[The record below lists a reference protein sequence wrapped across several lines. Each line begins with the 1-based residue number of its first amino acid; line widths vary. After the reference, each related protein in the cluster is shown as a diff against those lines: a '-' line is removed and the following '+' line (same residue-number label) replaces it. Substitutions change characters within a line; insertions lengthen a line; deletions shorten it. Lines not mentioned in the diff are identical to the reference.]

1 MTVATESGI
10 ILNQNTSNGLTVNT
24 LQQDG
29 KQSEIVVLAGLRDG
43 GSIKTVPVTAEGH
56 LEVAV
61 HSPRLPFGELSV
73 ASLEPVF
80 QSDAVYG
87 INTYEQITSTD
98 GTSGTATAASNLF
111 SVGTGA
117 TTAGRYGSIQSRKRL
132 RYRPGQGVVSRFTM
146 LFGTPQT
153 NNIQVVGVGTSE
165 STLAFGYNGTA
176 FGILHSTDGVRCI
189 NTLTVSAGSSAEVNA
204 TVTLNDVA
212 FTVAVTIGNATQT
225 AYEISKGT
233 YAGWTAVQRGATVI
247 FLANEVGVKAGAY
260 TLSFESG
267 TGAGT
272 FPGSPTLAGVAAS
285 NTWIA
290 QADWNEDVCDG
301 TGSDS
306 NPSGF
311 NLNPLFGNVGQI
323 DIQYLGFGSIVFK
336 IEASNAGNNP
346 DFINV
351 HTLRIPNSQITTS
364 MSQPSFPFL
373 MSTYNTGTAGGTV
386 TTKCGSFA
394 GFIAGKKKLAGPRM
408 SYFNTTAVTSAT
420 SSYTPIFTVR
430 NDITYAS
437 RANQSIINLL
447 SIGGATKGNANSVT
461 SFYLIRNATLT
472 AGAPNFTAYATT
484 SCSYVDVGATT
495 CTFATND
502 QVVWT
507 GTVTQDGNFTFSF
520 TDEITLQPGETAT
533 LAVRSVTATAVCVGQ
548 LNTREDQ

>member
-1 MTVATESGI
+1 MSNNTPINGVSVPFGDVIRTVDESGVKTQVVA
-10 ILNQNTSNGLTVNT
+10 LSGETDSGL
-24 LQQDG
+24 L
-29 KQSEIVVLAGLRDG
+29 KL
-43 GSIKTVPVTAEGH
+43 VPVTAEGH
-56 LEVAV
+56 LEVAI
-61 HSPRLPFGELSV
+61 HSPRLPFGEVSV
-73 ASLEPVF
+73 ESMEPVF

-98 GTSGTATAASNLF
+98 GTSGTATVASNLF

-117 TTAGRYGSIQSRKRL
+117 TTAGRFGSIQSRKRL

-153 NNIQVVGVGTSE
+153 NNIQVVGIGTSE

-233 YAGWTAVQRGATVI
+233 YAGWTAVQRGATVV
-247 FLANEVGVKAGAY
+247 FLANSVGVKSGTY
-260 TLSFESG
+260 TLSFASG

-272 FPGSPTLAGVAAS
+272 FPGAPTLAGVAADD
-285 NTWIA
+285 TWIP
-290 QADWNEDVCDG
+290 QASWNGDVCDG
-301 TGSDS
+301 TSSAS

-311 NLNPLFGNVGQI
+311 NLNPLYGNVAQI
-323 DIQYLGFGSIVFK
+323 DVQYLGFGSIVFK
-336 IEASNAGNNP
+336 IEASQAGNNP

-364 MSQPSFPFL
+364 VSQPSFPFL

-408 SYFNTTAVTSAT
+408 SYFNTTAITSAT
-420 SSYTPIFTVR
+420 ASYTPIFTVR
-430 NDITYAS
+430 NDITFAS
-437 RANQSIINLL
+437 RANQTVINLL
-447 SIGGATKGNANSVT
+447 SMGGATKGNANSVT

-484 SCSYVDVGATT
+484 SCSYVDVGATA

-502 QVVWT
+502 QVIWT

-520 TDEITLQPGETAT
+520 TDEITLQPGETVT
-533 LAVRSVTATAVCVGQ
+533 LAVRSVTATSACVGQ